1 MRRRNS
7 IRKRKVFPPFHTRYC
22 NFRHQSHN
30 VARSY
35 ALFMVGLWSRPF
47 ATLLRRCASFSI
59 AQILTVVLAIERD
72 HCTFVHFLRFLL
84 RFPFFENRCRTLWKN
99 KIHKATS
106 LSIFSLQIIY
116 FSQKLSF
123 SPQNIF
129 LKMLISS
136 DFFSDFSTNDWFF
149 EKCRLWKASTESCRD
164 SMSAP
169 GTPTIC
175 RRRVKKPAEVR
186 N

>member
-59 AQILTVVLAIERD
+59 AQMLTCFGNWARSLLIL
-72 HCTFVHFLRFLL
+72 VHSVCIFLHFFRFLL
-84 RFPFFENRCRTLWKN
+84 WLPFFENRRRTLWKS
-99 KIHKATS
+99 KGRKAMS

-129 LKMLISS
+129 LKCSFLVI
-136 DFFSDFSTNDWFF
+136 F
-149 EKCRLWKASTESCRD
+149 
-164 SMSAP
+164 
-169 GTPTIC
+169 
-175 RRRVKKPAEVR
+175 
-186 N
+186 